1 MTFPKVS
8 IKNFVLNMNTQPLY
22 RFSVFAFTHKTLPL
36 DIVGR
41 FHIDPDFIEERLSSL
56 KENLHL
62 EELMYLSTC
71 NRVEFIV
78 VQSAGNFITPAS
90 IIQALKIDFSEKENV
105 LACKGAEIHHKE
117 DGIKHLFKV
126 SASLDSMVIGEREI
140 ITQVRKSYEECLKLG
155 LTGDLIRLV
164 VRKTIETAKKVFTET
179 DIFKKPVSVVSLGF
193 HRLRDLNMPTNSR
206 VVMIG
211 AGKTNRAMIRFL
223 AKHGFKNIHIYNRS
237 LDKAEALAKEV
248 EGKASKLADLESH
261 TTGFDILIT
270 CTSSSDPVL
279 TKERYTILAKNENT
293 RKVIIDLAIPGD
305 VEEAVLAEAGSVL
318 KYINID
324 ELKVIADRNLAERSK
339 DVSKCEEIVD
349 EKLLEFH
356 DLYKQRE
363 IELAMRGI
371 PEKVKEIRSRAID
384 TVYAKE
390 LSALNPESR
399 EVLDKVIAYMEKKYI
414 SMPMKMAK
422 EVMLKK
428 SK

>member
-1 MTFPKVS
+1 M
-8 IKNFVLNMNTQPLY
+8 NRQALN

-36 DIVGR
+36 DLVGK
-41 FHIDPDFIEERLSSL
+41 FHIDPNLITDRLKSL
-56 KENLHL
+56 KTTLHL

-71 NRVEFIV
+71 NRVEFVV
-78 VQSAGNFITPAS
+78 VQSAGHHITAAS
-90 IIQALKIDFSEKENV
+90 IIEALKITFSEREYHLVCEN
-105 LACKGAEIHHKE
+105 AEVHKSDE
-117 DGIKHLFKV
+117 AVKHLFKV
-126 SASLDSMVIGEREI
+126 SSSLDSMVIGEREI
-140 ITQVRKSYEECLKLG
+140 ITQVRKSYEDCSKMG

-179 DIFKKPVSVVSLGF
+179 AIFKKPVSVVSLGF
-193 HRLRDLNMPTNSR
+193 HRLRDLNMPVNSR

-237 LDKAEALAKEV
+237 LEKAEALAKEV
-248 EGKASKLADLESH
+248 NGKASQLSDLLEH

-279 TKERYTILAKNENT
+279 TSERYTTLAKNETT
-293 RKVIIDLAIPGD
+293 RKVILDLAIPGD
-305 VEEAVLAEAGSVL
+305 VADTVLAEAGKSL

-324 ELKVIADRNLAERSK
+324 ELKVIADRNLAARSN
-339 DVSKCEEIVD
+339 DIAKCEDIVD

-356 DLYKQRE
+356 DMYKQRE
-363 IELAMRGI
+363 IEIAMRDI
-371 PEKVKEIRSRAID
+371 PEKVKEIRTRAIN

-390 LSALNPESR
+390 LSSLNPESR

-414 SMPMKMAK
+414 SVPMMMAK
-422 EVMLKK
+422 EVMLNK